1 MRPAAPREE
10 TARCSRSETKLSA
23 VWPSQRP
30 EGPALRQRGRPL
42 PPPAL
47 VGVNECVERPARV
60 QAPDGGL
67 ARLSRIGSVASP
79 NIIFAPPLPPHRVPC
94 SRGMERTHLRRT
106 ISALG
111 LLRGGAKDESRG
123 VRAGVTARRP
133 ISYVRA
139 IGCAE
144 NRAAKTRFFV
154 RRIARDNCIYREQN
168 VKSPLARARGRA
180 ARAAWPRIAG
190 VRQLIDKKGFSGFST
205 PRAGPAPCE
214 RMRPT
219 LAEYYSR

>member
-1 MRPAAPREE
+1 MFEKRDEVICRLAIAE
-10 TARCSRSETKLSA
+10 A
-23 VWPSQRP
+23 
-30 EGPALRQRGRPL
+30 GRPGL
-42 PPPAL
+42 AAARPTLTTPAL

-123 VRAGVTARRP
+123 VRAGGTARRP
-133 ISYVRA
+133 ISYVRT

-144 NRAAKTRFFV
+144 IRAP
-154 RRIARDNCIYREQN
+154 DC
-168 VKSPLARARGRA
+168 
-180 ARAAWPRIAG
+180 
-190 VRQLIDKKGFSGFST
+190 
-205 PRAGPAPCE
+205 
-214 RMRPT
+214 
-219 LAEYYSR
+219 SR